1 MKYTIISTLF
11 IISFEIIEYFYGHDI
26 TDFLHQDNLIY
37 DFLVAFPFILIGGFL
52 DFINKKHKKMEA
64 EKREL
69 YYETMLG
76 VNHLV
81 RNLQNNFSIINT
93 SEAIKEEFGNDIIE
107 LLNESSSE
115 VENIISQLTQLENLD
130 PELVKKISSSNV
142 TNT

>member
-1 MKYTIISTLF
+1 
-11 IISFEIIEYFYGHDI
+11 
-26 TDFLHQDNLIY
+26 
-37 DFLVAFPFILIGGFL
+37 
-52 DFINKKHKKMEA
+52 MEA